1 MEWADNQ
8 LKEARIVSTYGKEC
22 RLIYSQ
28 ALEVE
33 EEDGTLIQGNGS
45 FATVLNGVYTV
56 RIAS

>member
-1 MEWADNQ
+1 M
-8 LKEARIVSTYGKEC
+8 KEARIVSTYGKEC